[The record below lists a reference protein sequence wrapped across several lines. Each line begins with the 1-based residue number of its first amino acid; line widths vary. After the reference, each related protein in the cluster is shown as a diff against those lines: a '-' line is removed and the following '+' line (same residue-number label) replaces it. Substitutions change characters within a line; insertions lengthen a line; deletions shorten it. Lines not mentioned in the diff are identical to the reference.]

1 MKAISGFPGDMASK
15 IVSFKLRESEY
26 VRLQHSKDVSKY
38 NNNTSNLKKKIEQD

>member
-1 MKAISGFPGDMASK
+1 MKAISDFPGDMASK

-38 NNNTSNLKKKIEQD
+38 NNNNTNKLKKD